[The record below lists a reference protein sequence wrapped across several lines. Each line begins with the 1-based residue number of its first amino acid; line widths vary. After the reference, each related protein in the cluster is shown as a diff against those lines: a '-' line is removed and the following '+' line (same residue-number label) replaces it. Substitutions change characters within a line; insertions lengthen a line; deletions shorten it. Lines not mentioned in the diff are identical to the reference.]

1 MAGRKKLKV
10 FYNDL
15 DNHVTISEGFLV
27 EQNSITIIIETPEKI
42 ISIPMNKVV
51 RIEEE
56 K

>member
-1 MAGRKKLKV
+1 MADRKKLKV

-15 DNHVTISEGFLV
+15 ESHVTISEGYLI
-27 EQNSITIIIETPEKI
+27 EQDAVKIVLDTHDKI

-51 RIEEE
+51 RVEEE